1 MQVLIKNM
9 RKDRLYLL
17 TFLSLS
23 IIFLVISS
31 VAIRYFVNAAA
42 DEVLE
47 TQLEFSKRE
56 ARQIALLIGNQLE
69 DGVSMEKAK
78 SSTQQSIENSN
89 LDAGF
94 VSVFDWSGK
103 IICHPDIK
111 QLGQNISSRKSFVTS
126 VSDDLTSEDFYN
138 LLKKNE
144 EINDTLALSDTKSK
158 SEVVYLYPVK
168 NSDWIVGA
176 HANTQIVSQQINTLR
191 KNFQNI
197 LLVMGILFILSSVLI
212 VRLIGS
218 RYEKNLEIKNEKLSD
233 EIINLSKLNRAVD
246 TYQQKVIDKPLNNIS
261 DEESMAKKR
270 ILTYIRHE
278 LLSVSTDDIAYIY
291 TESTITYVVCFDGKR
306 STSNSSLDEL
316 FANLDNTYFFRANRQ
331 FIIAISAIDKI
342 VRYGNN
348 QLKILINPNSEVDI
362 IISKNKA
369 SEFKKWLNL

>member
-1 MQVLIKNM
+1 M